1 MQPSFES
8 VSMSLKINRSALVMF
23 SAQQMYDLVNNV
35 RTYPDFLP
43 WCSKASVLEEDCALM
58 RASVEVSKGGVRQSF
73 TTKNDLVA
81 HEKISMTLE
90 DGPFKKLK
98 GDWTFTAL
106 REDACKVQLDLEF
119 ELKKGVA
126 QLAFG
131 PVFNQAANTMVDA
144 FCERAKV
151 VYGK

>member
-1 MQPSFES
+1 
-8 VSMSLKINRSALVMF
+8 MSLRINRSALVMF
-23 SAQQMYDLVNNV
+23 SARQMYDLVNDV
-35 RTYPDFLP
+35 ASYPAFLP
-43 WCSKASVLEEDCALM
+43 WCATASVLEEDERVM

-73 TTKNDLVA
+73 TTENELVA
-81 HEKISMTLE
+81 HEKISMSLV

-98 GDWTFTAL
+98 GDWVFTAL
-106 REDACKVQLDLEF
+106 REDACKVELNLEF
-119 ELKKGVA
+119 ELKQGVA
-126 QLAFG
+126 KLAFG